1 MVIMPEAPTVELL
14 SSGVA
19 LDRLMPGG
27 KDGPDGIV
35 LNSDQPGGG
44 VWTEMFFVGGPEDP
58 WRLGIPDIRMARNQI
73 WPLHWH
79 DCWIAVVI
87 LDGSCLV
94 GDWWMQRG
102 DVVITPAK
110 VEYGP
115 LLNGPSGCQM
125 LEVFAQ
131 DIFAAGGYAP
141 EYHDHPTVTYL
152 QGLKSAGPAQ
162 FLPRPKISEGNAGS
176 QTTPL
181 ATVPGVVTG
190 SLRGGQRF
198 DLGEPDD
205 PERGVMLDTALPP
218 GVVIPS
224 HHHRD
229 WRAVLIWE
237 GSMRVGNDL
246 LTKDDLLIIEPNA
259 EVEVFESGP
268 DGTHLL
274 EFAKTAAAV
283 PVVFREADRD
293 DPAYRNGLAA
303 TRDSAFE

>member
-1 MVIMPEAPTVELL
+1 MVMMPDAPTVQML

-27 KDGPDGIV
+27 RDGPDDIV
-35 LNSDQPGGG
+35 LNSQQPGGG
-44 VWTEMFFVGGPEDP
+44 VWTEMFFIGAPDDP

-79 DCWIAVVI
+79 DCWIAVII

-115 LLNGPSGCQM
+115 LLNGPNGCQM
-125 LEVFAQ
+125 LEVFAR
-131 DIFAAGGYAP
+131 DIYAAGGYAP
-141 EYHDHPTVTYL
+141 EYHDHPTLTYL
-152 QGLKSAGPAQ
+152 QSLKSAGPAQ
-162 FLPRPKISEGNAGS
+162 FLPRPKVSEGNAGS

-190 SLRGGQRF
+190 SLGGNQRF

-205 PERGVMLDTALPP
+205 PERGVLLDTTIPP
-218 GVVIPS
+218 NVVIPS

-229 WRAVLIWE
+229 WRGVLIWE
-237 GSMRVGNDL
+237 GSMRVGNEP

-259 EVEVFESGP
+259 EVGAFETGAE
-268 DGTHLL
+268 GVHLL
-274 EFAKTAAAV
+274 EFAKTDAAV
-283 PVVFREADRD
+283 PTVFRQHDLD
-293 DPAYRNGLAA
+293 DPAYGAGLGA
-303 TRDSAFE
+303 TSDSIFE